1 MAPELASGVRVTST
15 LDVYSFGC
23 VVNEVI
29 SEKRCYFD
37 YDLSRVDSRLVYIF
51 ISFSYSS
58 SIKLFIII

>member
-23 VVNEVI
+23 VINEVI

-37 YDLSRVDSRLVYIF
+37 YDLRRVDACSVWLC
-51 ISFSYSS
+51 
-58 SIKLFIII
+58 

>member
-58 SIKLFIII
+58 LIKLFIII

>member
-29 SEKRCYFD
+29 SEKRCYYD
-37 YDLSRVDSRLVYIF
+37 YDLSRVDSRLVWNCL
-51 ISFSYSS
+51 SLSYSS

>member
-23 VVNEVI
+23 VVDEVI
-29 SEKRCYFD
+29 SEKRCYYD
-37 YDLSRVDSRLVYIF
+37 YDLSRVDSRLVWNCF
-51 ISFSYSS
+51 SLSYSS

>member
-29 SEKRCYFD
+29 SEKRCYYD

-58 SIKLFIII
+58 LIKLFVII

>member
-37 YDLSRVDSRLVYIF
+37 YDPSRVDSRLVYIF

-58 SIKLFIII
+58 LIKLFIII

>member
-29 SEKRCYFD
+29 SEKRCYYD
-37 YDLSRVDSRLVYIF
+37 YDLSRVDSRLVW
-51 ISFSYSS
+51 S
-58 SIKLFIII
+58 